1 MVFSTIIFLFRFLP
15 IPLALYYLAP
25 AKLKNTVLFLCSLV
39 FYCWGE
45 VRFFPVMV
53 ALILINYISGLCIEH
68 FDQKPALRRTFLL
81 VALIGSLGML
91 FYFKY
96 ANFVLRSANALL
108 GTAFAEIQGIGT
120 LPLGISFYTFQT
132 LSYSIDVYR
141 RDVKAERNIIDF
153 GAYVVMFPQLIAGPI
168 VKYRDVSNQLHVYR
182 HRYSLQQ
189 IEEGMTLFTFGL
201 AKKVLLADA
210 IGALWTD
217 IIGVANS
224 PSTTFV
230 GLANASTPL
239 VWLGII
245 AYSLQLYFDFSG
257 YSMMG
262 IGMGKMLG
270 FDFPANFNYPYISA
284 SITEFWRRWHMTL
297 SGWFREYVYIP
308 LGGNRKGLKRQIFNL
323 FVVELLTG
331 IWHGANWNFICWGL
345 YYFVLLA
352 VEKLFLLPHL
362 QKGRV
367 WPHIYTLF
375 LVVVGWAMFVGND
388 TGVSFGLLFHKL
400 FVPSG
405 GVSPLYFLRNYGVL
419 LVVSILC
426 CTPFIEKIWNLLK
439 KNAADLIGTVGKI
452 LQRDTG
458 AGGKLLC
465 HGHAH
470 AVAGILL
477 AGVHLDHNALV
488 HVGAVVHIGVF
499 RVVGVHGVGVVG
511 AEHEAGRHRTVEVLI
526 AGADVLRDAVQYIVQ
541 EGGSR
546 ALLGAGTHFF
556 VVEEGGNVDGAGA
569 VRVQKT
575 LQDAE
580 HALLVIQTAGGD
592 ELLIAAPDGGLF
604 ADAEEQVAAKDLVF
618 CDLQLGGDQ
627 LFQHA
632 FLGGTAQQGQ
642 HIHLLV
648 VGSLVVDLAV
658 HMDGHAGD
666 HQQVAVQREQ
676 AGSDGIV
683 LLYQHTAC
691 HRQRPGCRCAPTA
704 GGTRHGTGRHG
715 SPVRAGWP
723 QADGPSR
730 SCLPC
735 LPRPRTA
742 PSAPA
747 R

>member
-15 IPLALYYLAP
+15 ITLALYYLAP

-81 VALIGSLGML
+81 IALIGSLGML

-217 IIGVANS
+217 IIGVADS

-308 LGGNRKGLKRQIFNL
+308 LGGNRKGMPRTIMNL
-323 FVVELLTG
+323 AITWFLTG
-331 IWHGANWNFICWGL
+331 VWHGASWNFILWGSL
-345 YYFVLLA
+345 YGVVIIL
-352 VEKLFLLPHL
+352 EKLFLGKWL
-362 QKGRV
+362 QKIPAV
-367 WPHIYTLF
+367 FCHIYT
-375 LVVVGWAMFVGND
+375 M
-388 TGVSFGLLFHKL
+388 
-400 FVPSG
+400 
-405 GVSPLYFLRNYGVL
+405 L
-419 LVVSILC
+419 LVILGWVLFDTANLPTAFAYAANMFGAGG
-426 CTPFIEKIWNLLK
+426 TPFIDSTAMYQISTYGITFIICIIGCTDLPKLAVEYLK
-439 KNAADLIGTVGKI
+439 KKLPLLINY
-452 LQRDTG
+452 
-458 AGGKLLC
+458 GG
-465 HGHAH
+465 
-470 AVAGILL
+470 
-477 AGVHLDHNALV
+477 
-488 HVGAVVHIGVF
+488 
-499 RVVGVHGVGVVG
+499 
-511 AEHEAGRHRTVEVLI
+511 I
-526 AGADVLRDAVQYIVQ
+526 AGLM
-541 EGGSR
+541 GM
-546 ALLGAGTHFF
+546 F
-556 VVEEGGNVDGAGA
+556 VMCAAYLVD
-569 VRVQKT
+569 
-575 LQDAE
+575 
-580 HALLVIQTAGGD
+580 QTYN
-592 ELLIAAPDGGLF
+592 P
-604 ADAEEQVAAKDLVF
+604 
-618 CDLQLGGDQ
+618 
-627 LFQHA
+627 
-632 FLGGTAQQGQ
+632 FL
-642 HIHLLV
+642 
-648 VGSLVVDLAV
+648 
-658 HMDGHAGD
+658 
-666 HQQVAVQREQ
+666 
-676 AGSDGIV
+676 
-683 LLYQHTAC
+683 YFNF
-691 HRQRPGCRCAPTA
+691 
-704 GGTRHGTGRHG
+704 
-715 SPVRAGWP
+715 
-723 QADGPSR
+723 
-730 SCLPC
+730 
-735 LPRPRTA
+735 
-742 PSAPA
+742 
-747 R
+747 